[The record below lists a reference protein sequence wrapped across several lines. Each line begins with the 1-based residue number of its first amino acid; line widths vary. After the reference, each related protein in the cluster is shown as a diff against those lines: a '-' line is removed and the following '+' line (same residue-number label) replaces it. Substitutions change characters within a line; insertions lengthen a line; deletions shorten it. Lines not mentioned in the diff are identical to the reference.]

1 MAVLP
6 AEGMLAAAN
15 GSLGVVA
22 AGQPVIWLP
31 PDSAFF
37 WTWGLMLALGAAV
50 QLFGLLSRRRL
61 FLSAGACLVCAAAL
75 LDRDPTLFVGQL
87 LLLAGLFWLCAP
99 AVHGPPFGMT
109 QTSNTATEKRSGM

>member
-1 MAVLP
+1 MPV
-6 AEGMLAAAN
+6 EGMLAAPEN
-15 GSLGVVA
+15 SLGVVA

-37 WTWGLMLALGAAV
+37 WTWGLLLALGVAV
-50 QLFGLLSRRRL
+50 QLLGLLLHRRV
-61 FLSAGACLVCAAAL
+61 FLCAGSCLVCAAAL

-99 AVHGPPFGMT
+99 SGEARPGCLPKTPEPV
-109 QTSNTATEKRSGM
+109 TEKKSQK